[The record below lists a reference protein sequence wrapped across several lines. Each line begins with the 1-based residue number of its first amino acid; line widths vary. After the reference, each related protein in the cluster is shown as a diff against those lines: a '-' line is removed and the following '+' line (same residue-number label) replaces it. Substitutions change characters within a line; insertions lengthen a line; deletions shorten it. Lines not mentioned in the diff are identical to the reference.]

1 MGSSSSSE
9 EEEAPRPSYFQQIQT
24 GYNELVGAIIRP
36 PRCTYDTAMLGPTKF
51 EFIGKSF
58 ERNDFELKNDRGLKI
73 VCSKWTTTS
82 QHRQSSFL
90 PCVIYMHGNSSAR
103 LEGLNLLSLVLSLG
117 ATFLTFDFS
126 GSGKSEGEYVSLG
139 AFEKDDLKCVIKY
152 LRDEGTTSTIAL
164 WGRSMGAATALLH
177 GERDPSIA
185 SMILDSAFASLE
197 ILAEEMVEKG
207 RKHGLFAP
215 GFVVAIAMR
224 FIRSSVLKK
233 AEFDIKE
240 LAPIEH
246 ADKCYIPA
254 LFIAAEGDDF
264 VSPHHTQKIYHQY
277 AGDKNVIIVDGDHN
291 SQRPAFMYDMVAI
304 FLIQTLQIPESWVH
318 PGGGKQFARSLPWTT
333 RKKKSG
339 SSLNN
344 LSFEEN
350 LVLAQGELE
359 RVDIGMTAARQ
370 EDVRNKLYTMLGD
383 QGNVGKKESVDK
395 SRDAENDKNDKESQ
409 WTCPVCT
416 LINISKGGTCQVCGH
431 LYVS

>member
-36 PRCTYDTAMLGPTKF
+36 PRCQYDTAMLGPSKF

-58 ERNDFELKNDRGLKI
+58 ERHDFELKNERGLKI
-73 VCSKWTTTS
+73 VCSKWTPTS
-82 QHRQSSFL
+82 QYRQSSSL

-117 ATFLTFDFS
+117 ATFVTFDFS

-139 AFEKDDLKCVIKY
+139 AFEKDDLKCVIEY
-152 LRDEGTTSTIAL
+152 LRNEGTTSTIAL

-185 SMILDSAFASLE
+185 GMILDSAFASLE
-197 ILAEEMVEKG
+197 MLAEEMVEKG

-240 LAPIEH
+240 LAPIDH

-304 FLIQTLQIPESWVH
+304 FLVQTLQIPESWVH
-318 PGGGKQFARSLPWTT
+318 PGGGKQFARLLPWTS
-333 RKKKSG
+333 RKKKTSG
-339 SSLNN
+339 FNSLSLEDN
-344 LSFEEN
+344 LA
-350 LVLAQGELE
+350 LVQGELDNDNGSNI
-359 RVDIGMTAARQ
+359 DIGMTAERQ
-370 EDVRNKLYTMLGD
+370 QAIRNKLYTMLGD
-383 QGNVGKKESVDK
+383 TQGQVNNRQNPTARENSDK
-395 SRDAENDKNDKESQ
+395 QQ
-409 WTCPVCT
+409 WTCKICT
-416 LINISKGGTCQVCGH
+416 LINVGSDNICQACGTFND
-431 LYVS
+431 S